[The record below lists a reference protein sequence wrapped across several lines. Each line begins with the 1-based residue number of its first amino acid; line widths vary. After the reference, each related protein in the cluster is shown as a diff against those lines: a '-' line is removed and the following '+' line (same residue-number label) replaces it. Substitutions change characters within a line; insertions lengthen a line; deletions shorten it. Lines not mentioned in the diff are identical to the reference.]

1 VSRILMPLASG
12 YKMGVALRRALY
24 RRGWLKT
31 RRLKQPVVS
40 VGNLSV
46 GGTGKTPLVEYLA
59 QRLLARGWKPCILT
73 RGYGRR
79 TGAETV
85 AVAPEDGRAPEA
97 REIGDE
103 PALLARR
110 LPQVPIVVSADRY
123 RAGCVAETQ
132 FGVDVHILD
141 DGFQHWAL
149 ERDVDV
155 VVLDTTQPLADAAL
169 LPAGRLRE
177 PCRALGRAHFII
189 FSRAELGEPVE
200 VEKQVRKVNSDARIF
215 RSTTRLANILEVAGG
230 ELQESDAWTRKPLL
244 AFCGIGNPRAFFADA
259 RRWGFS
265 LAAES
270 AFRDHHFY
278 DEEDL
283 GRLVR
288 RARRLGAEALLT
300 TEKDV
305 MNFPAGWKPEMPV
318 AACVIETEVCQAE
331 ILEAALIERLEIA
344 RSRA

>member
-1 VSRILMPLASG
+1 
-12 YKMGVALRRALY
+12 MGVALRGALY
-24 RRGWLKT
+24 RRGWLAT

-46 GGTGKTPLVEYLA
+46 GGTGKTPLVEFLA

-103 PALLARR
+103 PALLARK
-110 LPQVPIVVSADRY
+110 LPRVPIVVSADRY
-123 RAGCVAETQ
+123 RAGCVAEAQ
-132 FGVDVHILD
+132 FEVNVHILD
-141 DGFQHWAL
+141 DGFQHLAL
-149 ERDVDV
+149 ARDVDV
-155 VVLDTTQPLADAAL
+155 VVLDTTQALSDGAL

-177 PCRALGRAHFII
+177 PCRSLGRAQVVVL
-189 FSRAELGEPVE
+189 SRAELGRPEE
-200 VEKQVRKVNSDARIF
+200 IEKQVRAVNSEAKIF
-215 RSTTRLANILEVAGG
+215 TSTTRLSKILDFASG
-230 ELQESDAWTRKPLL
+230 ELQEPAAWLGRPLL

-265 LAAES
+265 VAAES
-270 AFRDHHFY
+270 AFRDHHVY
-278 DEEDL
+278 DADDL
-283 GRLVR
+283 DRLAR
-288 RARRLGAEALLT
+288 RARRAGAEALLT
-300 TEKDV
+300 TEKDL
-305 MNFPAGWKPEMPV
+305 MNFPPDSKPEMPV
-318 AACVIETEVCQAE
+318 AACVIETEIRQGE
-331 ILEAALIERLEIA
+331 TLEAALIERLEIA